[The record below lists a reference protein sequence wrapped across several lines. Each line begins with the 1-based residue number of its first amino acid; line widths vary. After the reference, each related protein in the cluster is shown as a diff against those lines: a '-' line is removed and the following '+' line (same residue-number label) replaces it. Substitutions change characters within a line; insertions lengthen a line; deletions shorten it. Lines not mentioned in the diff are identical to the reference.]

1 MIPLKL
7 SLHNFL
13 CYKDPD
19 PLDFTGLHLA
29 CLSGNNGHGKSAL
42 LDAMTWALWGKART
56 SSADDLVHLGE
67 TDMWVD
73 FEFALG
79 PNRYRVVR
87 SRSRKGRGKSDL
99 QLQVNVPGGDDAW
112 QPITE
117 PTLRD
122 TEARIVQLLRMYYDT
137 FVNSAY
143 LVQGKADEFTVKPP
157 GQRKQILAD
166 ILGLGLYDEFEGRA
180 KERAREQRQVA
191 GRTEALIGEID
202 AELANEPAYQRELE
216 LAQQAMIDL
225 QEELRVGDQAL
236 QALRSQQQEL
246 SAQERALADL
256 ERRIAHGQRE
266 LAVARDQLAQT
277 SSALARTETI
287 LAQQDQIKT
296 GYGKLQEARA
306 ADQAWNEKLARH
318 AAFQAQQAKLQ
329 GQIAQARSQLETE
342 RRLADSRVTQLRAQA
357 ERAEQLAEQLANAET
372 KLAWIAGL
380 EQQHSE
386 LQTTVETLRAE
397 WASLNGD
404 VQRWEAE
411 AADLHDKL
419 AMLGEADAPCPVC
432 NRPLGHEERER
443 VRADYLARDEA
454 LRDEMTV
461 GRARQAVVKRDGETA
476 KDAQRKLEPALAEK
490 PHWQRQHGQAEDRL
504 KEAREA
510 QTALA
515 AAVAVVEQ
523 LDERLAAGDY
533 APGAQAALAQLESD
547 ISVLG
552 YDALAHQ
559 QARDAVVE
567 FGPFEQRHIELLT
580 AQERAQDL
588 QARGVELQATA
599 QRWLETLAIDEQ
611 QRDEIAAVVAG
622 LPQIVQQIARQ
633 SQEVRRLEEATNQAR
648 QRFGAARQRLDTCRA
663 QTERRVQLAQELEG
677 TLARQAIY
685 EDLQAAFGKK
695 GLQAMIIEAA
705 IPEIES
711 EANRLLNRMT
721 DGRMA
726 VRIETQRETK
736 STQEVRETLDIIISD
751 ELGSRDYSLFSGGE
765 AFRANFAIR
774 IALSKLLARRAGA
787 ALQTLIIDEGFGT
800 QDAQGRE
807 RLVEA
812 ITSIQDDFERVLVIT
827 HIDELK
833 DLFPARIEVVKT
845 AEGSQISVN

>member
-13 CYKDPD
+13 CYRDPD
-19 PLDFTGLHLA
+19 PLDFNGLHLA

-73 FEFALG
+73 FEFGLG
-79 PNRYRVVR
+79 PDHYRVVR
-87 SRSRKGRGKSDL
+87 SRSRKGRGRSDL
-99 QLQVNVPGGDDAW
+99 QLQVRAPAGGDEW
-112 QPITE
+112 RPITE

-122 TEARIVQLLRMYYDT
+122 TEARIVDLLRMDYDT

-166 ILGLGLYDEFEGRA
+166 ILGLALYDEFESRA
-180 KERAREQRQVA
+180 KESAREQRQMA

-202 AELANEPAYQRELE
+202 AELANEPTYQRELE
-216 LAQQAMIDL
+216 QAQQAMIDV
-225 QEELRVGDQAL
+225 QEELRAADQTL
-236 QALRSQQQEL
+236 QALRTQQQEL
-246 SAQERALADL
+246 SAQGRALADL
-256 ERRIAHGQRE
+256 ERRIGHGTRE
-266 LAVARDQLAQT
+266 LAAAQEQFAEAEN
-277 SSALARTETI
+277 ALARTQTI
-287 LAQQDQIKT
+287 LAQQDDIRS
-296 GYGKLQEARA
+296 GYQELQQARA
-306 ADQAWNEKLARH
+306 SDQRWNEKLARH
-318 AAFQAQQAKLQ
+318 AALQ
-329 GQIAQARSQLETE
+329 GDQARVRSQIAQARSQIEAE
-342 RRLADSRVTQLRAQA
+342 RRVADSRVTQLRGQA
-357 ERAEQLAEQLANAET
+357 ERAEQLEELLLAAQE
-372 KLAWIAGL
+372 KLAWIADL
-380 EQQHSE
+380 EKQHAE
-386 LQTTVETLRAE
+386 LQASVQALRDE
-397 WASLNGD
+397 WTSLRGD

-411 AADLHDKL
+411 AADLNEKL

-432 NRPLGHEERER
+432 NRPLGHAERER
-443 VRADYLARDEA
+443 VREDFQARDEA
-454 LRDEMTV
+454 LRNEIVV
-461 GRARQAVVKRDGETA
+461 GRARLDAVKRDGEVA
-476 KDAQRKLEPALAEK
+476 RDAQRKLEPSLHEK
-490 PHWQRQHGQAEDRL
+490 AHWERQHGQAEDRL

-510 QTALA
+510 ATALA
-515 AAVAVVEQ
+515 AALAAVEH

-533 APGAQAALAQLESD
+533 ALEAQAELSRLDAAVAALA
-547 ISVLG
+547 
-552 YDALAHQ
+552 YDVDAHQ
-559 QARDAVVE
+559 AARDAVIE
-567 FGPFEQRHIELLT
+567 FSPFEQRQAELLT
-580 AQERAQDL
+580 AQERSADL
-588 QARGVELQATA
+588 QTRIEQLQASVL
-599 QRWLETLAIDEQ
+599 RWQETLAADEQ
-611 QRDEIAAVVAG
+611 QRAELTDVVAG
-622 LPQIVQQIARQ
+622 LPEITQQIAQR
-633 SQEVRRLEEATNQAR
+633 SLDVRRLEDATNQAR
-648 QRFGAARQRLDTCRA
+648 QRFGAARQRLETCRA
-663 QTERRVQLAQELEG
+663 QAERRVQLADELED
-677 TLARQAIY
+677 TLTRQSIY
-685 EDLQAAFGKK
+685 EELQAAFGKK

-726 VRIETQRETK
+726 VRLETQRETK

-845 AEGSQISVN
+845 PDGSQISVT

>member
-19 PLDFTGLHLA
+19 PLDFNGLHLA

-56 SSADDLVHLGE
+56 PSADDLVHLGE

-73 FEFALG
+73 FEFGLSG
-79 PNRYRVVR
+79 SRYRVVR

-99 QLQVNVPGGDDAW
+99 QLQVQAPGGDGW
-112 QPITE
+112 HPITE

-122 TEARIVQLLRMYYDT
+122 TEARIVQLLRMDYDT

-157 GQRKQILAD
+157 NQRKQILAD
-166 ILGLGLYDEFEGRA
+166 ILGLGLYDELEGRA
-180 KERAREQRQVA
+180 KDRVREQRQAA
-191 GRTEALIGEID
+191 GRAEALIGEID

-216 LAQQAMIDL
+216 QAQQAMIDL
-225 QEELRVGDQAL
+225 QEKLRTDDQTL
-236 QALRSQQQEL
+236 QGLRSREQEL
-246 SAQERALADL
+246 SAQARALADL

-266 LAVARDQLAQT
+266 LAAVQEQLAQAE
-277 SSALARTETI
+277 SGLARTQTV
-287 LAQQDQIKT
+287 LAQEDEIKA
-296 GYGKLQEARA
+296 GYLKLQQARA
-306 ADQAWNEKLARH
+306 ADQSWNEKLARH
-318 AAFQAQQAKLQ
+318 AALQADHARQQS
-329 GQIAQARSQLETE
+329 QIAQARNNLEAE
-342 RRLADSRVTQLRAQA
+342 RRIADNRATQLRGQA
-357 ERAEQLAEQLANAET
+357 ERAPQFLEQLAIAEE
-372 KLAWIAGL
+372 KLARIVDL
-380 EQQHSE
+380 ERQHAD
-386 LQTTVETLRAE
+386 LQVSLQSLREEWNTLK
-397 WASLNGD
+397 GD
-404 VQRWEAE
+404 VQRWEDE
-411 AADLHDKL
+411 LADLNEKL
-419 AMLGEADAPCPVC
+419 AMLGETDAPCPVC
-432 NRPLGHEERER
+432 NRSLGQAERER
-443 VRADYLARDEA
+443 VRSDYLDRSQS
-454 LRDEMTV
+454 LRNEIVV
-461 GRARQAVVKRDGETA
+461 GRARMDAVRQDGEA
-476 KDAQRKLEPALAEK
+476 GKDTLRKLEPSLHEK
-490 PHWQRQHGQAEDRL
+490 GQWQRQHGQAEDRL

-510 QTALA
+510 ETALA

-523 LDERLAAGDY
+523 LDGRLAAADF
-533 APGAQAALAQLESD
+533 APEAQAALAHLESE
-547 ISVLG
+547 IATLG
-552 YDALAHQ
+552 YDAAAHQ
-559 QARDAVVE
+559 ETRSAVAE
-567 FGPFEQRHIELLT
+567 FSPFEQRHTELLT

-588 QARGVELQATA
+588 HARIGQLQAGGL
-599 QRWLETLAIDEQ
+599 RWQETLAADGQ
-611 QRDEIAAVVAG
+611 QRAELAVIVTG
-622 LPQIVQQIARQ
+622 LPEIRQQIAQ
-633 SQEVRRLEEATNQAR
+633 HSLDVRRLEEATNQAR

-663 QTERRVQLAQELEG
+663 QAARRIQLGQELE
-677 TLARQAIY
+677 TILARQAIY
-685 EDLQAAFGKK
+685 EELQAAFGKK

-705 IPEIES
+705 IPEIET

-726 VRIETQRETK
+726 VRLETQRETK

-800 QDAQGRE
+800 QDTQGRE

-845 AEGSQISVN
+845 ADGSQISVN